1 MSATTALPIRAA
13 AFACAI
19 DTYRPHFFANAEEE
33 AKRAKHLHAQGH
45 SPAQIAFTLCCST
58 SRIRAYIR

>member
-1 MSATTALPIRAA
+1 MSTTLSPRAA

-33 AKRAKHLHAQGH
+33 AKRAKYLHAQGY
-45 SPAQIAFTLCCST
+45 SIASIAFTLCCSA
-58 SRIRAYIR
+58 SRIRAYLQD